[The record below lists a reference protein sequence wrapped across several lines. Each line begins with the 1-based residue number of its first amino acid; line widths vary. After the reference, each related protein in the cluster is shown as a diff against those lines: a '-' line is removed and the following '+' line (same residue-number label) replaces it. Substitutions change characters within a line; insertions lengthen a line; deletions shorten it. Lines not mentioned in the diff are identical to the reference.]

1 MHMKPSSFLDIV
13 KTGVRGS
20 IRPLKRHKSRIN
32 LACLMLG
39 LAPLLS
45 FGQEKKDTQ
54 FTITGDIK
62 GLADNELVF
71 LTDVSNPT
79 DTLSQGHAKAG
90 HFVLKGHVQEP
101 NLFELNLGSAKN
113 KAPIF
118 MGN

>member
-1 MHMKPSSFLDIV
+1 MKRFCWV
-13 KTGVRGS
+13 
-20 IRPLKRHKSRIN
+20 
-32 LACLMLG
+32 LG

-79 DTLSQGHAKAG
+79 DTVAKAPAKG
-90 HFVLKGHVQEP
+90 QHFVLSGHVAEP
-101 NLFELNLGSAKN
+101 NLYELNLGSAKT
-113 KAPIF
+113 KAPLF
-118 MGN
+118 MGNYNISIS